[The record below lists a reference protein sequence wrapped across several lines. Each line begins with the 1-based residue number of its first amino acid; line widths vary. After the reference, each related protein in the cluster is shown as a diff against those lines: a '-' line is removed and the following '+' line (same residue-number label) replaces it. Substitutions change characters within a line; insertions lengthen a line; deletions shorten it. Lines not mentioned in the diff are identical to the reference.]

1 MVFGVKVS
9 RHAAVYFAILSH
21 TASEWNTLQLA
32 IQGIAPLVVGTNQF
46 LFVAMTFSAK
56 SHAAVRANVF
66 NHMNLPLLCAGHDD
80 GTFTHNGAFEVARI
94 GNFSFKT
101 DITPMRFVE
110 KALEFFFVTVLARID
125 SERDA
130 AGA

>member
-1 MVFGVKVS
+1 
-9 RHAAVYFAILSH
+9 
-21 TASEWNTLQLA
+21 
-32 IQGIAPLVVGTNQF
+32 
-46 LFVAMTFSAK
+46 MTFSAK

-66 NHMNLPLLCAGHDD
+66 NHVNVTLLCAGHDD

-101 DITPMRFVE
+101 DVTPMRFVE